1 MDRVEFIFVTAALF
15 FFTIGILVQPVM
27 SQELSLPDL
36 YHSNDDSFL
45 VIAHRGASAQYPENT
60 MPAFKGA
67 VEMEAE
73 MIEVDVMMSSDGVPV
88 LFHDDKLD
96 DHSDGK
102 GLLKDYTF
110 RELRNLDVG
119 SWFSEEYKGEKMPA
133 LEEVI
138 EFASGKIA
146 LNIEIKTEAVT
157 DELYGGV
164 EEKSL
169 ELVKQYGMEDHV
181 IFSSFDYRALEHLKK
196 LDPSIPVALLYNR
209 SESEKMSPVE
219 LVERYGVD
227 AFNCSYNQFK
237 KKWSRELKDN
247 NIPHFIYTVDQP
259 RKMRKLLEAEV
270 SGIFTNKPD
279 LLKEVAAEFQKKE

>member
-1 MDRVEFIFVTAALF
+1 
-15 FFTIGILVQPVM
+15 M
-27 SQELSLPDL
+27 SQDLSLPVL

-73 MIEVDVMMSSDGVPV
+73 MIELDVMMSSDGVPV
-88 LFHDDKLD
+88 VFHDARLD

-102 GLLKDYTF
+102 GLLKDYTL
-110 RELRNLDVG
+110 RELRTLDVG
-119 SWFSEEYKGEKMPA
+119 SWFSEQYRGEKMPT
-133 LEEVI
+133 LEEAI

-146 LNIEIKTEAVT
+146 LNIEIKTEAVS
-157 DELYGGV
+157 DELHGGV

-169 ELVKQYGMEDHV
+169 ELVKKYGMEDHV

-196 LDPSIPVALLYNR
+196 LDPAIPVALLYNR
-209 SESEKMSPVE
+209 SESENMSPLE
-219 LVERYGVD
+219 LVRKYGVD

-237 KKWSRELKDN
+237 KKWSRELKEH

-259 RKMRKLLEAEV
+259 RRMRRLLSAEV

-279 LLKEVAAEFQKKE
+279 LLKEVATEFQEKE